1 MANSKPPYPAQF
13 KEEAVLPTR
22 TSGKPPA
29 QIARDLGVSLES
41 IRHWI
46 KRAQIDA
53 GAQDGLTTEEQGELR
68 RLRRENHTMRQEREV
83 LKNHTR
89 FPLEPGRCVAGF
101 PISA

>member
-1 MANSKPPYPAQF
+1 VFNCPPYRVKSNSSRERSSQHGKQQPPYPAQF

-41 IRHWI
+41 LRNWI
-46 KRAQIDA
+46 KQAEMDT

-68 RLRRENHTMRQEREV
+68 RL
-83 LKNHTR
+83 
-89 FPLEPGRCVAGF
+89 
-101 PISA
+101 SA